1 MDIKFICSKWKPEQS
16 KSWVVA
22 LVFAEYYDV
31 TVKLILWIWNVITA
45 TFDHSNLIKL
55 SSSLR
60 GHLHQI
66 SRNSLQAFLR
76 YHVLSHRRCYSWHD
90 SMKMNTSI
98 IFAQKTAQL
107 KQTIISKYLTV
118 RSCWKLRDHKTVL
131 SSGELHTS
139 SNSTKRKRSSK
150 EQLPRYWTSD
160 SGVDLLSYIPLKV
173 ELYIQRLITD

>member
-1 MDIKFICSKWKPEQS
+1 METWTVKVLSCGVSFCRILRRHSEVDFMDIKCH
-16 KSWVVA
+16 
-22 LVFAEYYDV
+22 
-31 TVKLILWIWNVITA
+31 
-45 TFDHSNLIKL
+45 HSNLWPLKSYKKL

>member
-1 MDIKFICSKWKPEQS
+1 METWTVKVLSCGVSFCRILRRHSEVDFMDIKCH
-16 KSWVVA
+16 
-22 LVFAEYYDV
+22 
-31 TVKLILWIWNVITA
+31 
-45 TFDHSNLIKL
+45 HSNLWPLKSYQIILESKRTFTPNFKKL
-55 SSSLR
+55 SPRHSWD
-60 GHLHQI
+60 I
-66 SRNSLQAFLR
+66 MFLVPGAATADMTAWKWTR
-76 YHVLSHRRCYSWHD
+76 LLFSH
-90 SMKMNTSI
+90 K
-98 IFAQKTAQL
+98 KTAQL